1 MSGSARRPTRRKA
14 RRVLLQVLYEVDSS
28 GHSLEDSLRWVFQQT
43 TVDKKSSMFIRDLA
57 HQVVAASKELDEVI
71 QKCAPSWPIA
81 QMSSVDRNILRI
93 AIYEMKMSRQVSIQ
107 IAINEAVELAKR
119 FGGESTPRFV
129 NGALGA
135 VANAIF
141 SDVLVKK

>member
-28 GHSLEDSLRWVFQQT
+28 GHGLEDSLRWVFQQT
-43 TVDKKSSMFIRDLA
+43 TLDKKSSVFIRDLA
-57 HQVVAASKELDEVI
+57 HQVVAASKELDEII
-71 QKCAPSWPIA
+71 QKCAPIWPID

-93 AIYEMKMSRQVSIQ
+93 AIYEMKISRQVSIQ

-135 VANAIF
+135 VANAMS